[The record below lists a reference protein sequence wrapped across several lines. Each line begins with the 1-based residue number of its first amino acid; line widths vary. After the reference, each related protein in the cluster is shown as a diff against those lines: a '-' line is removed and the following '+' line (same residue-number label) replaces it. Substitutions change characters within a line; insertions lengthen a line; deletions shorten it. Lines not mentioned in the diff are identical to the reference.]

1 MSDLTKAKGIA
12 KLRELADALE
22 NNEQISMSVHWIKD
36 FEKGTES
43 MDFGNQ
49 LILDALA
56 VHNFRVR
63 IFTGA
68 ALQSDYQQTG
78 TKQ

>member
-1 MSDLTKAKGIA
+1 MSDLTKANGIA

-63 IFTGA
+63 ILTGA
-68 ALQSDYQQTG
+68 ALQSEDQQTG
-78 TKQ
+78 LTQ